1 MSLDSMSRIFQNLNG
16 VAEDIEL
23 QFDDDGTA
31 TVFNAAY
38 NTHPVVIH
46 GNGASKILLNYLG
59 NYIAHQ
65 WSATTGCFDC
75 GDKSHLDFK
84 VSILKV

>member
-1 MSLDSMSRIFQNLNG
+1 MSRIFQNLNG

-23 QFDDDGTA
+23 QFDDDSAA

-65 WSATTGCFDC
+65 WSTTTGCFDC